1 MFPLSLAILASENSK
16 ALKHRT
22 ETKLNIASD
31 DWIPKQNEWA
41 ETKVVFYWDQPFQP
55 KPVLVE
61 TVEVSNKTLFQPFLV
76 DTRL

>member
-1 MFPLSLAILASENSK
+1 MASENSK
-16 ALKHRT
+16 ALKHRM

-31 DWIPKQNEWA
+31 DRIRKQNEWA